1 MAELILALN
10 YLHKNNI
17 IYRDLKPENI
27 LLDMDGHV
35 KLADFGLCKIV
46 NSKHDLNYTFCGSP
60 EYLAPELL
68 SKSGYNFS
76 VDFYCMGILLY
87 EMVVGYPPFNG
98 LSQKDLYNKIMDH
111 QLRFPKY
118 VSSSLR
124 SFVSQLLAKDPKER
138 LGYRDGLSEI
148 ANHPWLKCIDLAKV
162 ASKKVKAPIVPD
174 LYATNFA
181 KEFTDAKLSMDESV
195 KTVQTLSNL
204 DNYNHHP

>member
-1 MAELILALN
+1 
-10 YLHKNNI
+10 
-17 IYRDLKPENI
+17 
-27 LLDMDGHV
+27 
-35 KLADFGLCKIV
+35 
-46 NSKHDLNYTFCGSP
+46 
-60 EYLAPELL
+60 
-68 SKSGYNFS
+68 
-76 VDFYCMGILLY
+76 
-87 EMVVGYPPFNG
+87 
-98 LSQKDLYNKIMDH
+98 MDH